1 MGLVVIAGAS
11 GTIGS
16 SIAKRLVGAGKDVL
30 LLGRNAEKLA
40 PLAGELSQPYAAVD
54 YQDAENLE
62 QTIRNLARPAEVVEG
77 IVNAIGSI
85 LLKPLQSTSLE
96 EFQDFLETNLI
107 TAFQMLKVGARLLSK
122 SGGSIVLFS
131 SAAAEIGMPNHEAIA
146 AGKAGVIGLAR
157 SAAATLAS
165 RDIRV
170 NVVSPG
176 LVRTELTRKI
186 WEAPA
191 SLAAANEMHALG
203 RIGEPAQIAS
213 LIEWLL
219 DRENDWITG
228 QVIGLDG
235 GLSRVLPRRRQ

>member
-16 SIAKRLVGAGKDVL
+16 SIAKRLVSAGKDVL
-30 LLGRNAEKLA
+30 LLGRNADKLA
-40 PLAGELSQPYAAVD
+40 PLASELSQPYAAVD
-54 YQDAENLE
+54 YHDAENLE
-62 QTIRNLARPAEVVEG
+62 QTIRDLARPADVVEG

-96 EFQDFLETNLI
+96 EFQDVLETNLI

-146 AGKAGVIGLAR
+146 ASKAGVIGLAR

-213 LIEWLL
+213 LVEWLL

>member
-16 SIAKRLVGAGKDVL
+16 SIAKRLVSVGKDVL
-30 LLGRNAEKLA
+30 LLGRSADKLA
-40 PLAGELSQPYAAVD
+40 PLAGELSQPYAVVD
-54 YQDAENLE
+54 YHDAEILE
-62 QTIRNLARPAEVVEG
+62 QTIRDLVKPDAVIEG

-85 LLKPLQSTSLE
+85 LVKPLQSTSLE
-96 EFQDFLETNLI
+96 EFQDVLETNLI

-122 SGGSIVLFS
+122 TGGSVVLFA

-146 AGKAGVIGLAR
+146 ASKAGVIGLAR

-176 LVRTELTRKI
+176 LVQTELTRKI
-186 WEAPA
+186 WEVPA
-191 SLAAANEMHALG
+191 SLAAAREMHALG
-203 RIGEPAQIAS
+203 RIGEPTQIAS
-213 LIEWLL
+213 LVEWLL
-219 DRENDWITG
+219 DVENNWITG

-235 GLSRVLPRRRQ
+235 GLSCVLPRRRQ